1 MINPFE
7 NISKKNVQKLLD
19 SLYADVLT
27 IEKNSP
33 VPKTIID
40 SNSIGIIME
49 GYVQIIR
56 NNYNGNIVIIE
67 ELMENNVF
75 GSSLSFVHSND
86 YEIIAKEDTK
96 IIVMDEYLLLNYSEP
111 NKQYY
116 NQFIKNM
123 FQIMGELMKEKN
135 ERIQIITKKTI
146 RDKLLEFFVVSRK
159 KNGSVNIYL
168 PYNYSA
174 FADYLG
180 VNRSALMR
188 ELKNLKDEGFIETKG
203 NKIKLLF

>member
-40 SNSIGIIME
+40 SNSIGIIIE

-159 KNGSVNIYL
+159 KSGSVNIYL

>member
-159 KNGSVNIYL
+159 KSGSVNIYL

>member
-40 SNSIGIIME
+40 SNSIGIIIE